1 MKIRGIKQKNPIV
14 EMDGEVRLPIFE
26 YQTVISVRDE
36 TVFNGR
42 TMPMPEAL
50 FEYLSGSEMKVFAII
65 LRHQR
70 EHGCCIIKTTTM
82 AKAIGVTHISIAN
95 TLARLKKMGI
105 IHYEVAGKKRDKVID
120 WDAIAVLDQMS
131 AKWKAGG
138 LTALR
143 KKLKDKNINR
153 IVPENYKD
161 IRAQFEINSD
171 PIENE
176 EYD

>member
-1 MKIRGIKQKNPIV
+1 MKIKEFKQKKPIV
-14 EMDGEVRLPIFE
+14 EMEGEVRLPIFE
-26 YQTVISVRDE
+26 YQTVVTVKDD
-36 TVFNGR
+36 TVFTGK

-70 EHGCCIIKTTTM
+70 EHGCCIIRTTTM
-82 AKAIGVTHISIAN
+82 AKAVGVTHISIAN
-95 TLARLKKMGI
+95 TLTRLKKMGI
-105 IHYEVAGKKRDKVID
+105 IHYEVAGKRRDKVID
-120 WDAIAVLDQMS
+120 WDAIAILDQMS

-138 LTALR
+138 LVALR
-143 KKLKDKNINR
+143 KKLKDKDISR
-153 IVPENYKD
+153 ITPDNYRD
-161 IRAQFEINSD
+161 IRAQFEINND